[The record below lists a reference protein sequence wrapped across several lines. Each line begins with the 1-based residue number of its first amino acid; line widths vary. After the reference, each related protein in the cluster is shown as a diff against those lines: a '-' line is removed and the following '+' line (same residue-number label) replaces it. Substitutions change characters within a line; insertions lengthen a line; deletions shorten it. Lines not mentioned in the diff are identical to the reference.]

1 MATRLTCR
9 AAERSAC
16 VSDIVRST
24 TLSVSSKCSK
34 RPYRASAGFNL
45 GLLMRQLIGVGTPR
59 GLQGRLL
66 VVVATLSA
74 LIRPLWSCVTGHRRP
89 GELDSAIAR
98 PA

>member
-1 MATRLTCR
+1 
-9 AAERSAC
+9 
-16 VSDIVRST
+16 
-24 TLSVSSKCSK
+24 
-34 RPYRASAGFNL
+34 
-45 GLLMRQLIGVGTPR
+45 MRQLIGVGTPR

-98 PA
+98 PAITKSIVVPLGIRETVFTTGC